1 MSNEVLTDE
10 ELALVAEQKRRLD
23 LLASMDVHLK
33 EPAEM
38 LALVKRLVAEVDRLR
53 ARNEKLETLHAFVRD
68 SDPAYQSLSVSV
80 ALSALDEQSYPV
92 QGPMIGWAPKPK
104 ESS

>member
-1 MSNEVLTDE
+1 
-10 ELALVAEQKRRLD
+10 
-23 LLASMDVHLK
+23 
-33 EPAEM
+33 M

-80 ALSALDEQSYPV
+80 ALSALAEP
-92 QGPMIGWAPKPK
+92 GKGGAT
-104 ESS
+104 